1 MATFTAPVALNLT
14 TPRAVTLA
22 FAELGLGWQ
31 PVPLDAA
38 NIDGQAGLYAWV
50 DGIVDEPAA
59 NLVDRGVLYWGI
71 GTGTGGV
78 VERVRREIGYVG
90 PGASHAHGIAVRRR
104 AAVPVAAPV
113 TVQDTD
119 LGWLTSPKFDIK
131 PEGAGIALH
140 WLEEIKDSP
149 LLLIK
154 AVEHLA
160 IRIAI
165 HFGDTGAPV
174 NSTHAGAWENDS
186 SADWAAW
193 AVVQHLAG
201 READTVPAA

>member
-14 TPRAVTLA
+14 TPKAVTLA
-22 FAELGLGWQ
+22 FSELGLGWE
-31 PVPLDAA
+31 PVPIDAA
-38 NIDGQAGLYAWV
+38 KVDGQAGLYAWV
-50 DGIVDEPAA
+50 DGLVEEPAA
-59 NLVDRGVLYWGI
+59 DPVDRGVLYWGV
-71 GTGTGGV
+71 GTGAGGFA
-78 VERVRREIGYVG
+78 ERVRREISYVG
-90 PGASHAHGIAVRRR
+90 PEASHAHGIAVHRR
-104 AAVPVAAPV
+104 AAIPIAAPV

-119 LGWLTSPKFDIK
+119 LGWLTSPSFDIE
-131 PEGAGIALH
+131 PEGAAIALH
-140 WLEEIKDSP
+140 WLEEIKDNP

-160 IRIAI
+160 IRISI

-174 NSTHAGAWENDS
+174 NSTHAGAWENYS
-186 SADWAAW
+186 PADWAAW

>member
-1 MATFTAPVALNLT
+1 MAAFTAPVVLNLT
-14 TPRAVTLA
+14 TPRAVSLA
-22 FAELGLGWQ
+22 FAELGLGWA
-31 PVPLDAA
+31 PVPLDMA

-50 DGIVDEPAA
+50 DGRVDAPTTS
-59 NLVDRGVLYWGI
+59 LVDRGVLYWGV
-71 GTGTGGV
+71 GTGAGGV
-78 VERVRREIGYVG
+78 VDRLRREIGYVG
-90 PGASHAHGIAVRRR
+90 PGASHAHGIAVHRR

-119 LGWLTSPKFDIK
+119 LEWLTSPAFDMK
-131 PEGAGIALH
+131 PEGVAIALH
-140 WLEEIKDSP
+140 WLEEIKDNP
-149 LLLIK
+149 LLLVK

-186 SADWAAW
+186 PADWAAW
-193 AVVQHLAG
+193 GVVQHLAG
-201 READTVPAA
+201 LGTDTVPAA